1 MSSTTAEPSG
11 ATAFD
16 PAAIIGAARRIL
28 TDAQLGF
35 LTTSGTTGPSVR
47 MVGHLSVD
55 ERLRVVFAT
64 ARSTRKVAELRADP
78 AVVYAAGD
86 DRSAACLYGTATL
99 DEDVDHRRAAWG
111 PDLARYFHG
120 PDDAELVLVVIDPDR
135 VEAWSEP
142 ERIYTGPNGLTVAV
156 ATRSGDRWEGPSS
169 TYPPP
174 QG

>member
-1 MSSTTAEPSG
+1 MSSTSAEPT
-11 ATAFD
+11 ATTAMD
-16 PAAIIGAARRIL
+16 AAAVIDAARRVL
-28 TDAQLGF
+28 TDVQLGF

-55 ERLRVVFAT
+55 ERLRVVFGT

-78 AVVYAAGD
+78 AVVYAVGD

-111 PDLARYFHG
+111 PDLARYFSG
-120 PDDAELVLVVIDPDR
+120 PEDAEFVLVVIDPDR
-135 VEAWSEP
+135 VEVWSEP

-156 ATRSGDRWEGPSS
+156 ATRSGDKWAG
-169 TYPPP
+169 
-174 QG
+174 